1 MICLAFFFSPKIT
14 QLLSKVRVSRGR
26 GPLRKLQESRPLG
39 DSGWDQDGSGR
50 LGICQLR
57 RTQRDFLM
65 RSGSPG
71 RNGGREAVMQK
82 AS

>member
-1 MICLAFFFSPKIT
+1 MHFFFPQRSPNCLAKCG
-14 QLLSKVRVSRGR
+14 LAEAG